1 MTPKEKA
8 EELID
13 KFMIH
18 SSGNSNDN
26 TAKQCVL
33 VAANEI
39 IRILNDLNTIYYVS
53 PAIEYWEEVKQ
64 ELNNL

>member
-13 KFMIH
+13 KFMIY

-39 IRILNDLNTIYYVS
+39 IRILNDLNTIYYVN